1 MKVRALRGVCIG
13 VERHLAA
20 GDTAD
25 LEAAQVQFL
34 VSIGAVERVVDPAP
48 APAATAAN
56 EPAEAGPAEPTDSP
70 TETPAPAKPGKK
82 EKQS

>member
-34 VSIGAVERVVDPAP
+34 AGIGAVERVPDEPVV
-48 APAATAAN
+48 AA
-56 EPAEAGPAEPTDSP
+56 DS
-70 TETPAPAKPGKK
+70 ETPAPAKPGKK
-82 EKQS
+82 EK